1 MPQKIAGVAYLTA
14 GTTQM
19 RLRGNFTVSHSMV
32 ERTMLAGQDGIHG
45 YQELPRVPFM
55 EADISTTPDFDI
67 TALDGQ
73 VGVTV
78 LAQLADGWY
87 FQMTDAICKAG
98 LEQTT
103 RDGQVKVRW
112 EGINVNTWQGQPA
125 TVQAPW
131 GTGNPAP

>member
-14 GTTQM
+14 GGVQM

-45 YQELPRVPFM
+45 FQELPRIPFM

-78 LAQLADGWY
+78 VAILADGWT
-87 FQMTDAICKAG
+87 FQMTDAICKGG

-112 EGINVNTWQGQPA
+112 EGVNVHTFSSAPA
-125 TVQAPW
+125 VVDAPW
-131 GTGNPAP
+131 GLGNPVA

>member
-1 MPQKIAGVAYLTA
+1 MAQKIAGVAFLTV
-14 GTTQM
+14 GGVQM

-45 YQELPRVPFM
+45 YQELPRVPFI

-73 VGVTV
+73 VDVTV

-87 FQMTDAICKAG
+87 YQMTDSICKAG

-103 RDGQVKVRW
+103 RDGQARVRW
-112 EGINVNTWQGQPA
+112 EGINVNTWQGAAA

-131 GTGNPAP
+131 GTANPQA